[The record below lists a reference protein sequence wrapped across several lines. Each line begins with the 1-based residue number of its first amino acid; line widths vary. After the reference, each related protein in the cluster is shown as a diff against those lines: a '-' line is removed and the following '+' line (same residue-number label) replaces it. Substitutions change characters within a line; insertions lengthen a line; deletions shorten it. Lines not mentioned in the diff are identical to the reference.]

1 MDEYITHSDKLFYS
15 YLISENIKRDTFTT
29 HTHNEY
35 ELIYFLDGD
44 ATHVIEDRKYKLK
57 RGDLILIRPFKYHF
71 IQIDNISRYERIVI
85 HFDNKIDGLTLFPD
99 DVDVI
104 NIKGNVTAEDI
115 FKKCQLYYKNC
126 SENIFFK
133 LLPHLIS
140 ELLYNIHIFPNELSK
155 EYISMSPLIT
165 KAIQYINDNLCE
177 ISGVEDVA
185 NHLFV
190 SESYL
195 FRLFKNEL
203 HRTPKKYIL
212 EKRLIL
218 AEKLLSYGEKPTKV
232 SEKCGFTDY
241 TTFYR
246 NYINFFGHLPSYN
259 EKNL

>member
-1 MDEYITHSDKLFYS
+1 MDEYITQNDKMYYS
-15 YLISENIKRDTFTT
+15 YLVSENIKRDTFSE

-71 IQIDNISRYERIVI
+71 IQIDNVSRYERIVI
-85 HFDNKIDGLTLFPD
+85 HFDDKIDGISLFPD
-99 DVDVI
+99 DVDII
-104 NIKGNVTAEDI
+104 NIKGNITAEDI

-126 SENIFFK
+126 SENLFFQ
-133 LLPHLIS
+133 LLPHLLS
-140 ELLYNIHIFPNELSK
+140 ELFFNIHIFPNTLSK
-155 EYISMSPLIT
+155 EYVTMSPLISN
-165 KAIQYINDNLCE
+165 AIQYINDNLCD
-177 ISGVEDVA
+177 ISGIQDVA

-218 AEKLLSYGEKPTKV
+218 AEKLLTLGEKPTKV
-232 SEKCGFTDY
+232 SEKCGFSDY

-246 NYINFFGHLPSYN
+246 NYISFFGRLPSYN